1 MIQLLVAKEFTQ
13 FSLPIKN
20 IQKCETNACPTHN
33 KKTVTSHEQSQTA
46 HKFNFLIK
54 MDTAQPST
62 FLGGLRMKNAGDK
75 NQPKSVVQFPKS
87 SRTIASGWEDSVLHE
102 ERRHDI

>member
-1 MIQLLVAKEFTQ
+1 MIQLLVTKAY
-13 FSLPIKN
+13 
-20 IQKCETNACPTHN
+20 QKYPKMQDQRLSNPQIR
-33 KKTVTSHEQSQTA
+33 TSYEQSQMA

-54 MDTAQPST
+54 MDST
-62 FLGGLRMKNAGDK
+62 FLGGLCMKNAGDK

-87 SRTIASGWEDSVLHE
+87 SGTIASGWEDGVLHE